1 MAGRVTMSDKKDGD
15 AMYYQVPLKITKQ
28 EDGLW
33 RVEAPSLQGCFVD
46 APTLAEGLSQ
56 IYEGIAM
63 ILDLEQ
69 EKGRPLPQEV
79 KVSRALPLDASIP
92 VFPDE
97 VEFYNVL
104 PNGDRVAAS
113 AAARE
118 RLAKGQKPFSRR
130 KSPK

>member
-1 MAGRVTMSDKKDGD
+1 MTVGYKKDGD

-33 RVEAPSLQGCFVD
+33 RVEAPSLQGCVVD

-63 ILDLEQ
+63 MLDLER
-69 EKGRPLPQEV
+69 EKGRPLPEAV
-79 KVSRALPLDASIP
+79 KVSRTLPLYASIP
-92 VFPDE
+92 IFPDE

-104 PNGDRVAAS
+104 PNGDRVPAS

-118 RLAKGQKPFSRR
+118 RLARGQKPFSRR

>member
-1 MAGRVTMSDKKDGD
+1 
-15 AMYYQVPLKITKQ
+15 MYYQVPVKITKQ

-33 RVEAPSLQGCFVD
+33 RIEAPDFPGCFVD
-46 APTLAEGLSQ
+46 APTLAKGLSQ

-63 ILDLEQ
+63 MLDLERK
-69 EKGRPLPQEV
+69 EGRPLPEAV
-79 KVSRALPLDASIP
+79 KASTTVPLFASIP

-104 PNGDRVAAS
+104 PNGDRVPAS

-118 RLAKGQKPFSRR
+118 RLTKGQKPFGGR